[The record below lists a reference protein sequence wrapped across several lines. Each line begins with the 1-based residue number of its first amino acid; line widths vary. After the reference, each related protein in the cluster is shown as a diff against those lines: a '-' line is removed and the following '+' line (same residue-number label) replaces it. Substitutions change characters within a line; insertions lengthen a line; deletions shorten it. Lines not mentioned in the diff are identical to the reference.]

1 METCW
6 PSAEGQPSRL
16 ALKPTA
22 VETGVIVFD
31 MSGRFLHAGVA
42 LICAVGLLGTLS
54 AQGAPPGPR
63 FPPGNTSRQF
73 GTQSNTGQVVSSVVL
88 ASYVARVGGDDTRT
102 LQMLVLW
109 RGIGDLQLQ
118 AEFDTETRLVT
129 IQQAPLVALSQSTT
143 TQTASIKT
151 TQINLAD
158 RNVILVDEVDGAKGP
173 QIFGTVRID
182 PALPPGRRPFEIDDI
197 LRRSPEIVSF
207 LRCDTRMPEPL
218 LQQMVDIVC
227 SRVLG
232 Q

>member
-1 METCW
+1 M
-6 PSAEGQPSRL
+6 GGRL
-16 ALKPTA
+16 
-22 VETGVIVFD
+22 
-31 MSGRFLHAGVA
+31 LHAGVA
-42 LICAVGLLGTLS
+42 LTCVLGLLGTLS

-63 FPPGNTSRQF
+63 FPGNTSRQF

-88 ASYVARVGGDDTRT
+88 ASYVARVWGDDTRT

-109 RGIGDLQLQ
+109 RGNPGWFARVAESGGSGGGDERRYHSTIRRGDLQLQ

-129 IQQAPLVALSQSTT
+129 ISQAPLVALSPSTT
-143 TQTASIKT
+143 TQTATIKS
-151 TQINLAD
+151 TQINLGD
-158 RNVILVDEVDGAKGP
+158 RNVILVDDVDDAKGP
-173 QIFGTVRID
+173 QIVGAVRID
-182 PALPPGRRPFEIDDI
+182 PTLPPGRRPLPIDEI

-227 SRVLG
+227 ARVLG